1 MKKTITCLVLLAA
14 IAAHAQTPVIG
25 PSQSTTLLGPT
36 AIGLYSSTAN
46 TGFISLGRTSAAG
59 MYRVCGFT
67 SVFAVGTAGTSQIF
81 AGYTTDGRSTTPSLV
96 TAALSATTLGNWQ
109 QGCTSFYADANTI
122 ISYSIVMTGV
132 TGTPTFRYTF
142 SAEKLF

>member
-1 MKKTITCLVLLAA
+1 
-14 IAAHAQTPVIG
+14 
-25 PSQSTTLLGPT
+25 
-36 AIGLYSSTAN
+36 
-46 TGFISLGRTSAAG
+46 
-59 MYRVCGFT
+59 MYRVCGFI
-67 SVFAVGTAGTSQIF
+67 SVNVVGTAGTAQIF

-96 TAALSATTLGNWQ
+96 TAALSTTTLGNWQ
-109 QGCTSFYADANTI
+109 QGCTTFYADANTI